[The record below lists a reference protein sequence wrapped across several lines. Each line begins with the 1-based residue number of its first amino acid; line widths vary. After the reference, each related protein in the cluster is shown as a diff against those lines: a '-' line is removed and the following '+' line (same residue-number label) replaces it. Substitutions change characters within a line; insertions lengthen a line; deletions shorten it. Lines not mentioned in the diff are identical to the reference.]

1 MKARLYLNHVK
12 SGSMARDFIKFVKGA
27 CPNPVKETKESKTT
41 EATEILESFHQNDQN
56 PNEIDLGIMNGEF
69 LNRRLDNELTE
80 FKVVPYFLTEEARSK
95 GEGIREGDSA
105 YLLGDDRIFDV
116 VHISY
121 ESESIRLRDDNE
133 NEFVVPWHLLVPSK

>member
-1 MKARLYLNHVK
+1 MKPKIHASQIRI
-12 SGSMARDFIKFVKGA
+12 GGPAWEFIREVE
-27 CPNPVKETKESKTT
+27 NSRHTSVKETDVPKKDG
-41 EATEILESFHQNDQN
+41 ATEILESFQENDKD
-56 PNEIDLGIMNGEF
+56 PNEIDLAIMDGEF
-69 LNRRLDNELTE
+69 LNRRLDKELTE
-80 FKVVPYFLTEEARSK
+80 FRVVPYFLTEEARSK